1 MAARVE
7 RALGGLQ
14 RGEARLVEAFDRS
27 HLGLAARDAVERG
40 FGLLDLRLRID
51 ALAGVERVLD
61 ERAPDAREFAQE
73 REVENLPRNVARTD
87 QPRAAAGELREV
99 TDAEIGRAHA

>member
-7 RALGGLQ
+7 RSLGGLQ
-14 RGEARLVEAFDRS
+14 RGDARLVEAFDRS

-61 ERAPDAREFAQE
+61 ERAPDPGEFAEQC
-73 REVENLPRNVARTD
+73 EVENLPRKVARTD
-87 QPRAAAGELREV
+87 QPRAAAGDRKSTRLNSS
-99 TDAEIGRAHA
+99 H